1 MVDINLIKQLREMTQ
16 AGFSDCK
23 TALEKH
29 NGNLEEAVK
38 YLREK
43 GIAKA
48 AKKAGAIAAEG
59 ATLVAAEGNNAI
71 IVEINSQTDF
81 VAKND
86 NFINLCEEI
95 KTALLNSQVKT
106 LEEAQTVKLTNG
118 ETIANNCE
126 TLTGKLGE
134 KIVLRRFVRLTKANE
149 QDFGCY
155 QHANKRYSSL
165 IVFDKKVDDQIKKN
179 IAMHIVAMN
188 PKFISDKQISKE
200 WLENERAVITQ
211 QVVNSGKP
219 KEFAGKIVE
228 GKLHK
233 SLTEVCLYDQE
244 YEFLAGKKIIDIVKQ
259 YNFEVV
265 YFTRYEVGE
274 GIEKKET
281 NFAAEVAAQMGDNK

>member
-1 MVDINLIKQLREMTQ
+1 MIDINLIKQLREMTQ

-29 NGNLEEAVK
+29 NGNLDEAVK

-59 ATLVAAEGNNAI
+59 ATLVAVEGNNAI

-81 VAKND
+81 VAKNE

-95 KTALLNSQVKT
+95 KTALLHSKVKS
-106 LEEAQTVKLTNG
+106 LEEAKAIKLANN
-118 ETIANNCE
+118 ETIASNCE

-134 KIVLRRFVRLTKANE
+134 KIVLRRFVRLTKTND

-155 QHANKRYSSL
+155 QHANKKYSSL
-165 IVFDKKVDDQIKKN
+165 IVFDKKVDEQIKKN

-188 PKFISDKQISKE
+188 PKFINDKQVSKE
-200 WLENERAVITQ
+200 WLENEHAVITQ

-219 KEFAGKIVE
+219 KEFASKIVE
-228 GKLHK
+228 GKLRK
-233 SLTEVCLYDQE
+233 SLAEVCLYDQE
-244 YEFLAGKKIIDIVKQ
+244 YEFLPGKKIIDIVKQ
-259 YNFEVV
+259 NDFNVV
-265 YFTRYEVGE
+265 FFTRYEVGE
-274 GIEKKET
+274 GIEKKES
-281 NFAAEVAAQMGDNK
+281 NFAAEVAAQMGGSK